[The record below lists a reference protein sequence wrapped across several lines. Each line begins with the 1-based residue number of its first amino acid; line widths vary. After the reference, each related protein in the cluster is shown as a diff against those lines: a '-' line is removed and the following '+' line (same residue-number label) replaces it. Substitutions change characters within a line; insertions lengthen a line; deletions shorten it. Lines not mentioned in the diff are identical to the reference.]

1 MVSAKI
7 DVQFVGTELP
17 QRTDLLRRFMPALAV
32 VRERPLV
39 WASIATYPSRA
50 GARYASRLLPD
61 LVEDFEFKATSTRY
75 PEGSTLWARFTGE
88 T

>member
-7 DVQFVGTELP
+7 EVQFVGELP
-17 QRTDLLRRFMPALAV
+17 ARTDILRRFSPALDV
-32 VRERPLV
+32 LKERPNE

-50 GARYASRLLPD
+50 GARYARRLLPD

-75 PEGSTLWARFTGE
+75 PEGSTLWARYIGE
-88 T
+88 P